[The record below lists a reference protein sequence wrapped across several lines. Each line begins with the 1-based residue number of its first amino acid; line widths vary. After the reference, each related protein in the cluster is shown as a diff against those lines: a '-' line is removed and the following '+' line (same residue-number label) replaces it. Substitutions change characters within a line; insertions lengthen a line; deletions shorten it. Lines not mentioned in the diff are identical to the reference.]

1 MKYRSIVR
9 SWKSLGKM
17 WGWGYRAKGM
27 GKRGRISPNTRS
39 RFPVTSSNREVSCLW
54 EEVKDRVAKAS
65 SKIIRSYLNC
75 NAHRPS
81 IFLSDKTSWD
91 SAIQFAC
98 YCLYLKKVLIHTL
111 HSWKI
116 DDQLILNWSLCDRNV
131 CGLIWGVI
139 TACVRRKW
147 EYWWNI

>member
-1 MKYRSIVR
+1 
-9 SWKSLGKM
+9 M
-17 WGWGYRAKGM
+17 WGWGLRAEGM

-54 EEVKDRVAKAS
+54 EEVKDRVAKVA
-65 SKIIRSYLNC
+65 SKIMRSYLNY

-81 IFLSDKTSWD
+81 FFLSDKTSWD
-91 SAIQFAC
+91 STNQFAR
-98 YCLYLKKVLIHTL
+98 YCFYLKIVLIHTL

-116 DDQLILNWSLCDRNV
+116 DDQRILNLSLCVRNA

-139 TACVRRKW
+139 TACICRKW
-147 EYWWNI
+147 ENCRNI